1 MGGSYEDYD
10 ATSAN
15 YDANRR
21 PLGLGVI
28 VGILAGGGMAL
39 GGARILDAGCGT
51 GSYLAALAGQV
62 GRLDGLEL
70 SAGMLEKAT
79 GKLAR
84 HTNVK
89 LVQGSVLEVPFD
101 AGTFDAVLVNQ
112 VLHHLDEGRD
122 SAFPNV
128 RRALAECHRVL
139 KGGGAIVLNTCSQE
153 QVFEGAWYTSLV
165 PAAVERMARRYPP
178 IARLHAMLGELGF
191 EVGEDVVPLGERFA
205 TERYLEAAG
214 PLEKR
219 WRDGDSLW
227 ALASEAELDA
237 ALAELRGM
245 IARGEADGFVK
256 ARDDA
261 QQRIGQATFV
271 HGWKRVAG

>member
-1 MGGSYEDYD
+1 MTGSYEDYD
-10 ATSAN
+10 TTSAN

-28 VGILAGGGMAL
+28 VGILAGGGLAL

-62 GRLDGLEL
+62 GALVGLEI
-70 SAGMLEKAT
+70 SDGMREKAVA
-79 GKLAR
+79 KLLR
-84 HTNVK
+84 HTNVR
-89 LVQGSVLEVPFD
+89 VVGGSVLEMPFD
-101 AGTFDAVLVNQ
+101 DGSFDAVIINQ
-112 VLHHLDEGRD
+112 VIHHLDQTAE
-122 SAFPNV
+122 FPNV
-128 RRALAECHRVL
+128 RTALAECARVL
-139 KGGGAIVLNTCSQE
+139 KDGGAVVINTCSQE
-153 QVFEGAWYTSLV
+153 QVFEGAWYTSLI

-178 IARLHAMLGELGF
+178 IARLHSMMEEMGF
-191 EVGEDVVPLGERFA
+191 EVGEDIVPLGERFA
-205 TERYLEAAG
+205 TDRYLDAAG
-214 PLEKR
+214 PLEKS

-227 ALASEAELDA
+227 ALATEAELDA

-261 QQRIGQATFV
+261 QKTIGQATFV
-271 HGWKRVAG
+271 HGWKRRI